1 MVKKQLQLLSA
12 VLFGLLIFFFLC
24 VCVSVRSFFF
34 CFVLFYFSSTVVL
47 HSVSAGGAY
56 CAKTA
61 RGM

>member
-1 MVKKQLQLLSA
+1 MVKKTIIAAQCCAIWLTD
-12 VLFGLLIFFFLC
+12 FF
-24 VCVSVRSFFF
+24 VCVR
-34 CFVLFYFSSTVVL
+34 FVFSSTVVL